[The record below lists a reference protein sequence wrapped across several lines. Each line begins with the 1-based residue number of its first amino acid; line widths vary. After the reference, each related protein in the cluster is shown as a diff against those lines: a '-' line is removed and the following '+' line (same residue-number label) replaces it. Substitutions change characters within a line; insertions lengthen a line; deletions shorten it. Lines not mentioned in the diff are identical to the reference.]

1 MNNHPFGA
9 IIFDLDGTLIDTET
23 IDFEAC
29 QLLYREQGA
38 NLNLAYWAERIV
50 GVTGG
55 YEELFE
61 ELILINQNGLTKEK
75 LWQRLEQLWDLTLP
89 KMALMPGVPRLLPQL
104 QAAGY
109 PLGLATASDQ
119 AWVKRWLNYFNL
131 AAYFQAIA
139 TGEEVSRNKPA
150 PDVYLLAANHLG
162 VKPERCLVF
171 EDSWAGVCSAKA
183 AGMTVVAVP
192 SPITQSLDF
201 SQADRIVYGL
211 QHVTLEWIESLTR
224 I

>member
-1 MNNHPFGA
+1 MPNHPFEA

-23 IDFEAC
+23 MDFEAC
-29 QLLYREQGA
+29 QLLYRELGA
-38 NLNLAYWAERIV
+38 NLSLEYWAERIV
-50 GVTGG
+50 GVTDG
-55 YEELFE
+55 YDELFD
-61 ELILINQNGLTKEK
+61 ELILTSSNGLTKEK
-75 LWQRLEQLWDLTLP
+75 LWQRLHQLWDLTLP
-89 KMALMPGVPRLLPQL
+89 RMKLMPGVNLLLPQL

-119 AWVKRWLNYFNL
+119 AWVKRWLNHFNL
-131 AAYFQAIA
+131 TAYFQAIA
-139 TGEEVSRNKPA
+139 TGDEVSRNKPA

-171 EDSWAGVCSAKA
+171 EDSWAGSCSAKA

-201 SQADRIVYGL
+201 SQADRVVAGL
-211 QHVTLEWIESLTR
+211 ENVTLEWIQSLAR